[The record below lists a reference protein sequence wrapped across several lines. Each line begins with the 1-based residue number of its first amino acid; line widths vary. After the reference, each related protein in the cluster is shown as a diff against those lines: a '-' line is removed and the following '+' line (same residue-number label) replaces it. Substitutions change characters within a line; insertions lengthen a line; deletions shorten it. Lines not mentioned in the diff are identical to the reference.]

1 MHQVH
6 NDDRDIG
13 AGSSGVRGRIG
24 TDLIDLQGSG
34 RLLGRG
40 IDAAAGEH
48 VRANF
53 SLHRRAGYEKSQK
66 RPTWQRWYSVAESA
80 ISVHPFSSRWR
91 DATLAHLPRAKGHRR
106 SWNRAFEKLC
116 VCVSRPSRLPSWK
129 LIASRGTRNRI
140 FEMLIFLVELSMG
153 RLLLFLEARGKEVFL
168 FFFRIEKLESVFALI
183 FWILERSLFG
193 WYAKE
198 SLDGIGKIVENIILK
213 NNTLWFFNYTSQT
226 CTPFPLGTQY
236 FWGLSRSVQRP
247 TALSTYLKVG
257 KGQNLRLD

>member
-168 FFFRIEKLESVFALI
+168 FFFRIEKLDLREIKQFCCNI
-183 FWILERSLFG
+183 FFG
-193 WYAKE
+193 ICLRPIFLNTWKDRY
-198 SLDGIGKIVENIILK
+198 LDG
-213 NNTLWFFNYTSQT
+213 T
-226 CTPFPLGTQY
+226 
-236 FWGLSRSVQRP
+236 RR
-247 TALSTYLKVG
+247 KVWMA
-257 KGQNLRLD
+257 